1 MKNMILCLLKFA
13 WLCVLMANIPHVQ
26 ADSDV
31 KFHGTLV
38 VVTCQVN
45 QDKLVNIS
53 FGDVGVKKIDGVNYT
68 MPIPFAV
75 TCSNFYGQD
84 NPGLTLSVSGT
95 AADFNENA
103 IATGVTGLGIQ
114 IMKNGV
120 PLKLNTETEI
130 SYVSQPKLSAVPVK
144 ADGVELSA
152 GDFHATATLV
162 VHVA

>member
-1 MKNMILCLLKFA
+1 MKNMMLCLLKSA
-13 WLCVLMANIPHVQ
+13 WLCVVIVVISPAY

-45 QDKLVNIS
+45 QDKLVNVS
-53 FGDVGVKKIDGVNYT
+53 FGEVGVKKIDGVNYAAA
-68 MPIPFAV
+68 IPFVV
-75 TCSNFYGQD
+75 TCNNLGGQG
-84 NPGLTLSVSGT
+84 NPGLTLSVNGT

-103 IATGVTGLGIQ
+103 VATTVSGLGIQ

-130 SYVSQPKLSAVPVK
+130 SYAPQPTLTAVPVK

>member
-1 MKNMILCLLKFA
+1 MKNMMWCLLKS
-13 WLCVLMANIPHVQ
+13 LCVTLLILKLAPAH

-45 QDKLVNIS
+45 QDKLVNVS
-53 FGDVGVKKIDGVNYT
+53 FGEVGVKKIDGINYSAS
-68 MPIPFAV
+68 IPFVV
-75 TCSNFYGQD
+75 TCNNLSGQG
-84 NPGLTLSVSGT
+84 NPGLTLSVNGT
-95 AADFNENA
+95 AADFNENT
-103 IATGVTGLGIQ
+103 ISTTVSGLGIQ
-114 IMKNGV
+114 IMKDGV

-130 SYVSQPKLSAVPVK
+130 SYVPQPTLTAVPVK

>member
-1 MKNMILCLLKFA
+1 MKNMMWCLLKS
-13 WLCVLMANIPHVQ
+13 LCLTLFIVSLTPVH

-45 QDKLVNIS
+45 QDKLVNVS

-75 TCSNFYGQD
+75 TCSNLYGQE
-84 NPGLTLSVSGT
+84 NSGLTLSVSGT
-95 AADFNENA
+95 AVDFNENA

-130 SYVSQPKLSAVPVK
+130 SYDPQPTLTAVPVK

-152 GDFHATATLV
+152 GDFHATTTLV

>member
-1 MKNMILCLLKFA
+1 MKNMMWCLLKS
-13 WLCVLMANIPHVQ
+13 LCVTLLILKLAPAH

-45 QDKLVNIS
+45 QDKLVNVS
-53 FGDVGVKKIDGVNYT
+53 FGEVGVKKIDGINYSAS
-68 MPIPFAV
+68 IPFVV
-75 TCSNFYGQD
+75 TCNNLSGQG
-84 NPGLTLSVSGT
+84 NPGLTLSVNGT

-103 IATGVTGLGIQ
+103 ISTTVSGLGIQ
-114 IMKNGV
+114 IMKDGV

-130 SYVSQPKLSAVPVK
+130 SYVPQPTLTAVPVK